1 MFTTDREEYMQELAT
16 AARALFYEIATRVD
30 DTVERGARFTI
41 GKERDHCGYPLHLP
55 KEDWEPYYAAY
66 NGFSDL
72 LHNFAD
78 ERRTDVRITHVIE
91 TGSGFIHRVDDAM
104 RVLRRIA
111 IGNEEEEYLHK
122 RIQLSRRNLFY
133 SFNAFVT
140 EATYSDQRS
149 LIRYVPGENQ
159 LILTW

>member
-1 MFTTDREEYMQELAT
+1 MFTTDREEYMRELAT
-16 AARALFYEIATRVD
+16 AARTLFYEIATRVD
-30 DTVERGARFTI
+30 DTLERGARFTI
-41 GKERDHCGYPLHLP
+41 GKERDRCGYPLHLP
-55 KEDWEPYYAAY
+55 KEEWEPYYAAY
-66 NGFSDL
+66 DGFFDL

-78 ERRTDVRITHVIE
+78 ERRTDDRIMHVIE
-91 TGSGFIHRVDDAM
+91 TGSGFIRRVDDAM

-111 IGNEEEEYLHK
+111 IGNEEEEFLYK
-122 RIQLSRRNLFY
+122 RIHLSRRNLFY

-159 LILTW
+159 LTITW